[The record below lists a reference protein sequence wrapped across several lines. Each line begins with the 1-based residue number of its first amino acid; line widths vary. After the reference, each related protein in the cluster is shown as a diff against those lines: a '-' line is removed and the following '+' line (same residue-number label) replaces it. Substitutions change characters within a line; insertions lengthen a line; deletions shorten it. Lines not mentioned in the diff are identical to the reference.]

1 MRQFD
6 EMLRRGLMEANL
18 AQYETVLE
26 KLPDWE
32 IDFSPKYR
40 RERMRLLADPWNWV
54 RRRARPM
61 WKRAARTAACVVL
74 ACTVALGALMAVSP
88 TVRAAVTRWFR
99 ETFEG
104 YTYYTG
110 STPEEEEIPPEES
123 FPAFRPTWVPEGYVL
138 AQVYTNGLPGVPED
152 VLSANWVYENGEDT
166 LQFSCYLRPSGN
178 VGAGYGAVV
187 EETAVRRRT
196 TVQGCG
202 AEFYQEEMWNSLIWE
217 NGRGNL
223 FWLHSMQDQ
232 ATLERVGE
240 SVMEITTD
248 PLLVYELPKLPEG
261 ARQISRDVLPEYVST
276 FWALDRTR
284 TLTLTFTY
292 STLPL
297 DVRGTGTEETVDVNG
312 LAARFWQGE
321 KKEYTSTGFE
331 KDGTPVTT
339 SVEACCNAL
348 LWTDPEM
355 EIRFFLQGHL
365 DREDLL
371 HMAENLRLSTGE
383 NPAEAGT

>member
-110 STPEEEEIPPEES
+110 PAPEEEEIPPEES

-152 VLSANWVYENGEDT
+152 VLSANWVYENG
-166 LQFSCYLRPSGN
+166 
-178 VGAGYGAVV
+178 
-187 EETAVRRRT
+187 
-196 TVQGCG
+196 
-202 AEFYQEEMWNSLIWE
+202 
-217 NGRGNL
+217 
-223 FWLHSMQDQ
+223 
-232 ATLERVGE
+232 
-240 SVMEITTD
+240 
-248 PLLVYELPKLPEG
+248 
-261 ARQISRDVLPEYVST
+261 
-276 FWALDRTR
+276 
-284 TLTLTFTY
+284 
-292 STLPL
+292 
-297 DVRGTGTEETVDVNG
+297 
-312 LAARFWQGE
+312 
-321 KKEYTSTGFE
+321 
-331 KDGTPVTT
+331 
-339 SVEACCNAL
+339 
-348 LWTDPEM
+348 
-355 EIRFFLQGHL
+355 
-365 DREDLL
+365 
-371 HMAENLRLSTGE
+371 
-383 NPAEAGT
+383 

>member
-110 STPEEEEIPPEES
+110 PTPEEEEIPPEES

-232 ATLERVGE
+232 ATLERIGE
-240 SVMEITTD
+240 SVTEARGA
-248 PLLVYELPKLPEG
+248 LPDYYLGWVPEG
-261 ARQISRDVLPEYVST
+261 AKERPGFHVVFPEYIQKD
-276 FWALDRTR
+276 WDIPDRGG
-284 TLTLTFTY
+284 FTWSY
-292 STLPL
+292 ASQPL
-297 DVRGTGTEETVDVNG
+297 SAPRDAAEGVAETVTVRGIPAEYLTEIPTQSLTISIG
-312 LAARFWQGE
+312 SGE
-321 KKEYTSTGFE
+321 DSTTTALSGRPTS
-331 KDGTPVTT
+331 
-339 SVEACCNAL
+339 AL
-348 LWTDPEM
+348 LWTDPETGITFRITGYL
-355 EIRFFLQGHL
+355 EKEEFLKI
-365 DREDLL
+365 
-371 HMAENLRLSTGE
+371 AENITE
-383 NPAEAGT
+383 NKG

>member
-110 STPEEEEIPPEES
+110 PTPEKIPEGEQTPLWR
-123 FPAFRPTWVPEGYVL
+123 PAWVPEGWVLEDADQTGVDYERSVDLAAGWRYVK
-138 AQVYTNGLPGVPED
+138 GRE
-152 VLSANWVYENGEDT
+152 T
-166 LQFSCYLRPSGN
+166 LRFQCYLRPSGG
-178 VGAGYGAVV
+178 VGAAHGA
-187 EETAVRRRT
+187 AVNASSTLHKT
-196 TVQGCG
+196 TVQGYD
-202 AEFYQEEMWNSLIWE
+202 ADFYEGKPFHGYVTNDLIWKNE
-217 NGRGNL
+217 QGSL
-223 FWLHSMQDQ
+223 FWLSGDLDQ
-232 ATLERVGE
+232 ATLERIGE
-240 SVMEITTD
+240 SVTEARGA
-248 PLLVYELPKLPEG
+248 LPDYYLGWVPEG
-261 ARQISRDVLPEYVST
+261 AKERPGFHVVFPEYIQKD
-276 FWALDRTR
+276 WDIPDRGG
-284 TLTLTFTY
+284 FTWSY
-292 STLPL
+292 ASQPL
-297 DVRGTGTEETVDVNG
+297 SAPRDAAEGVAETVTVRGIPAEYLTEIPTQSLTISIG
-312 LAARFWQGE
+312 SGE
-321 KKEYTSTGFE
+321 DSTTTALSGRPTS
-331 KDGTPVTT
+331 
-339 SVEACCNAL
+339 AL
-348 LWTDPEM
+348 LWTDPETGITFRITGYL
-355 EIRFFLQGHL
+355 EKEEFLKI
-365 DREDLL
+365 
-371 HMAENLRLSTGE
+371 AENITE
-383 NPAEAGT
+383 NKG